1 MCENEKFDYRK
12 YGIRKNDNSPVV
24 AKLRFLTKVN
34 TPYIM
39 KNDKLIISQKQNKK
53 APMVMFDSL
62 KQYCTRIYRDKES
75 GKLLFMPILRIF
87 VDNNSG
93 EIRTDS
99 DYYKV
104 LFDTYV
110 GKEEQ
115 DVEKYMDLFNNE
127 YVRFYKNGEALGE
140 GLVSCFH
147 KTLNKIIIK
156 NCNVSITPK
165 IDIIEKIKSDILGLY
180 NLNI

>member
-1 MCENEKFDYRK
+1 
-12 YGIRKNDNSPVV
+12 
-24 AKLRFLTKVN
+24 
-34 TPYIM
+34 
-39 KNDKLIISQKQNKK
+39 
-53 APMVMFDSL
+53 
-62 KQYCTRIYRDKES
+62 
-75 GKLLFMPILRIF
+75 MPILRIF